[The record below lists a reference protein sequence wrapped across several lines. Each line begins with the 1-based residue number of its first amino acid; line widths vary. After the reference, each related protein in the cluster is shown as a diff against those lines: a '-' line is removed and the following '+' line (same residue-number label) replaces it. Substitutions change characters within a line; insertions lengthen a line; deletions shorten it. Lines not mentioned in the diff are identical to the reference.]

1 MKTAL
6 NERFLYFMTILRGQ
20 TNYTV
25 GNNDYN
31 SPTFRKLLDS
41 LQQQSWELELIISGF
56 AIFGLFTAY
65 EPLRIEM
72 INAQNEDQI
81 YRFVVYFIL
90 NIACSILLFNL
101 LLHVVLRGLWIGAL
115 GLRYVSGD
123 IEFERLRYSERFTK
137 YLKKRI
143 ISFDRYIAN
152 LENYCSVLFAISFLL
167 IFYVLAMTMIILSII
182 LVANYILESD
192 VLPEAAAS
200 IIGGILILF
209 IIFGMFLT
217 FIDFITQGWLKKKKW
232 VSRIYFPIYWV
243 FSFLTLSFL
252 YRPLVY
258 NFLDN
263 RFGKKL
269 TLLLTPI
276 YIAILMLTSLEYR
289 QSNYLDKEQRSSSMF
304 AKKDNYWDMMTEEG
318 DFPGRMVIPS
328 KVISQPYLQVF
339 VPFSEN
345 LENRVFAFNDSLT
358 PKEDR
363 RGLSSSIK
371 VNSNWSDEITSLR
384 QKDSIRKKYL
394 KTFNE
399 MYSFRIDTLEMD
411 EDFIITTAM
420 NDILGFE
427 TYLKISQLK
436 EGKHIIRLRR
446 KRKEKD
452 SIVTVSDAILPFW
465 YFKN

>member
-1 MKTAL
+1 MI
-6 NERFLYFMTILRGQ
+6 ILVGQ
-20 TNYTV
+20 TNQTV
-25 GNNDYN
+25 SNSNDYN
-31 SPTFRKLLDS
+31 SPSFKKLLDS

-72 INAQNEDQI
+72 LNAQNENQI

-101 LLHVVLRGLWIGAL
+101 LLHVILRGLWIGSL

-123 IEFERLRYSERFTK
+123 IEFDKLRYSERFTK

-167 IFYVLAMTMIILSII
+167 IFYVLAMTMIILSIVF
-182 LVANYILESD
+182 VATYIIEGDL
-192 VLPEAAAS
+192 LPEEFGNIFGA
-200 IIGGILILF
+200 ILIMF
-209 IIFGMFLT
+209 IVFGMFLT

-232 VSRIYFPIYWV
+232 ISRIYFPIYWI
-243 FSFLTLSFL
+243 FSFITLSFL

-263 RFGKKL
+263 RFGKQL
-269 TLLLTPI
+269 ILLLAPI
-276 YIAILMLTSLEYR
+276 YIIILMITSLEYR

-304 AKKDNYWDMMTEEG
+304 AKKENYLDMMTEEG
-318 DFPGRMVIPS
+318 DFPGGVVIPS
-328 KVISQPYLQVF
+328 KVITKPYLNIF

-345 LENRVFAFNDSLT
+345 LENRVFAYKDSLK
-358 PKEDR
+358 PENDR

-371 VNSNWSDEITSLR
+371 ISSNWSDQITSAR
-384 QKDSIRKKYL
+384 QKDSIRKVYL

-399 MYSFRIDTLEMD
+399 IYSFRIDTLDMD
-411 EDFIITTAM
+411 EDFILTTGIK
-420 NDILGFE
+420 NVLGFE
-427 TYLKISQLK
+427 TFLKISNLD
-436 EGKHIIRLRR
+436 EGKHILRLRR
-446 KRKEKD
+446 KKKEKD
-452 SIVTVSDAILPFW
+452 TVVTLTDVILPFW